1 MKLLSGFLSAVVLL
15 CSTSCMNT
23 SFEGAKPPSQRTK
36 KSSTGEGANGSTD
49 ATNAASGQPD
59 NGAGIDTSPASG
71 SFNLEQMNCDDE
83 SRTIPAKVGIHK
95 SAQEQV
101 VSLMHICKMQVETE
115 SVSSTKHPVDI
126 VFAIDITGSMQP
138 NIDAVKDNVVRF
150 ARELESRSWGA
161 RFAAVGFTDSV
172 DSQFGFT
179 DADSLSKAMRSW
191 RPYPGAGGDE
201 QEFSQGGIAKALDML
216 AEDVS
221 RTPGRE
227 KADKIVVMVTDNPGF
242 NFQTGRKADFS
253 TNALEQKFQQ
263 AAMSL
268 PRLKFYHS
276 TPSSSRFGVS
286 PQEQYNTV
294 INNTGVVGSHL
305 NYPLSEDVILN
316 QFVEKFEP
324 VREKV
329 DRFCRITSLAV
340 RDASGVVHSEAFA
353 LKPGDAF
360 QSAIVKKNILPR
372 NSLAQLTGER
382 CCSSSEDVNAA
393 CTETKRIQIPFRVN

>member
-1 MKLLSGFLSAVVLL
+1 MKLFSGFLLAVVLL
-15 CSTSCMNT
+15 FSTSCRNT
-23 SFEGAKPPSQRTK
+23 SFESAKPPSQRTK
-36 KSSTGEGANGSTD
+36 KSSTD
-49 ATNAASGQPD
+49 ATNGAAGGSD
-59 NGAGIDTSPASG
+59 NGTGIDTNPASG
-71 SFNLEQMNCDDE
+71 SFNLEQMKCDDE

-101 VSLMHICKMQVETE
+101 VSLMHICKMQVDTE
-115 SVSSTKHPVDI
+115 SISSTKHPVDI

-138 NIDAVKDNVVRF
+138 NINAIKNSVVRF

-161 RFAAVGFTDSV
+161 RFAAVGFRDSV
-172 DSQFGFT
+172 DSVVDFT
-179 DADSLSKAMRSW
+179 DADSLARTMDRWNASS
-191 RPYPGAGGDE
+191 GGDE

-216 AEDVS
+216 VEDVS

-276 TPSSSRFGVS
+276 TPSSKRLRLAVS
-286 PQEQYNTV
+286 AQEQYNNV

-329 DRFCRITSLAV
+329 DRFCRITSLSV